1 MGRTGVQVMQV
12 NTLYQLVSH
21 FQGKAFLRQAARHFL
36 TIPDLLNY
44 WLTGMITNVCTIS
57 TTAQIYN
64 PRKKDWDRELMA
76 ALEIPAAIFGPI
88 CA

>member
-1 MGRTGVQVMQV
+1 VPESIVRRIGREEIMGRTGVQVMQV

-44 WLTGMITNVCTIS
+44 
-57 TTAQIYN
+57 
-64 PRKKDWDRELMA
+64 
-76 ALEIPAAIFGPI
+76 
-88 CA
+88 